1 MFQPVFLFYMSVL
14 TEVELLVKWHLEKK
28 PKMGV
33 FDVYKLL
40 YQGVFGVGHI
50 LSKGAQNYLLK
61 EALELKDIGVEEP
74 FTEPVSPDGEMVR
87 VNLRPYLKHMLPL
100 EKLFNAMVVS
110 SVEGNPTIFLERW
123 DAFVKLAGTRVLV
136 FNFKEIDELNAK
148 INREKPQPMHHS
160 TEYREAYHPSYRV
173 VKNRVLMD
181 MGLSEVKSL

>member
-1 MFQPVFLFYMSVL
+1 MSVL
-14 TEVELLVKWHLEKK
+14 NEVELLVRWHLGKK
-28 PKMGV
+28 PKMEA

-50 LSKGAQNYLLK
+50 LSEGAQNYLFR
-61 EALELKDIGVEEP
+61 EASELKDIGVEEP

-87 VNLRPYLKHMLPL
+87 VNLRPFLKAGLPL
-100 EKLFNAMVVS
+100 EMLFSAMLAS
-110 SVEGNPTIFLERW
+110 NVEGNSTIFLERW
-123 DAFVKLAGTRVLV
+123 DAFVKLVRTRVLV
-136 FNFKEIDELNAK
+136 FSQKEIDELNEK

-173 VKNRVLMD
+173 VKNGVLIE